1 MMAEVA
7 MQGVSAKTRPG
18 LKLGSTL
25 FSFTNAFLRLD
36 YSFEQLIAKVAELN
50 LGPGIEV
57 IGFQS
62 IRGFPVV
69 SDEFAARLRELIEQ
83 HRLVPSC
90 LAINA
95 DVALRRGTLMSA
107 EESVAYHEP
116 QLRAAAKLGFPLVR
130 YQFTASPEVI
140 RRLVPLA
147 EQLQV
152 KMGLEIHA
160 PHSPNSPEVL
170 AYREMYAKVNSPC
183 LGFIPDFG
191 SSAKTIP
198 PEYLDVLRAQGIGE
212 DMLDAALEIW
222 RATEDSATK
231 KRGRFA
237 EFAAGRLDPQKLS
250 AASVMFNILS
260 PQPASAWREL
270 LPQVIHIHGKFYG
283 FDSSGSES
291 CIPYEE
297 LLPVFV
303 QGGYDGFMSSEW
315 EGHMFSL
322 DDGFEMVSQH
332 HALCKRILARLDAAD
347 ARTAR
352 AL

>member
-1 MMAEVA
+1 MTSEAA
-7 MQGVSAKTRPG
+7 MQSISANPRPG

-69 SDEFAARLRELIEQ
+69 SDEFAARFRRLIEQ

-95 DVALRRGTLMSA
+95 DVALRRGVLMST

-147 EQLQV
+147 EQLEV

-170 AYREMYAKVNSPC
+170 AYREMYERGSSPY

-191 SSAKTIP
+191 SSARTIP
-198 PEYLDVLRAQGIGE
+198 PEYLNVLRAQGVSEI
-212 DMLDAALEIW
+212 MLNEALEIW
-222 RATEDSATK
+222 RSTEDSAIQ
-231 KRGRFA
+231 KRSRFA
-237 EFAAGRLDPQKLS
+237 EFAAGRLDPEKLS
-250 AASVMFNILS
+250 AVSVMFNILS

-283 FDSSGSES
+283 FDASGSES

-303 QGGYDGFMSSEW
+303 KGGYSGFMSSEW
-315 EGHMFSL
+315 EGHMYST
-322 DDGFEMVSQH
+322 DGGFEMVSRH
-332 HALCKRILARLDAAD
+332 HALCKRILETL
-347 ARTAR
+347 
-352 AL
+352 